1 MAQAP
6 TGKGADETR
15 DEVDIA
21 IVGGGIAGLYCAL
34 QYKGTQFR
42 TLRVYEASSKAGGRI
57 CTEQVCE
64 GSEVE
69 FDAEFGPMRIEP
81 EQQEL
86 LKALLADLEIKE
98 KQHETTSQSASSH
111 GEIITE
117 STKAPDAQTAC
128 LIDFPPYASPVDLHE
143 PRYDLSGEEQEQ
155 KTTLDLLKL
164 AFVRIFGRLV
174 SQGNNGPF
182 SSVDTGANETQR
194 GPPAKEGGEVSKEHS
209 QRAAFEQCLEGGR
222 RALMLAVATHQPEW
236 RGSFQ
241 HWIDQLQEEDYQNIR
256 EYAELE
262 YENGDRVPLWQMG
275 FWNLISDVLS
285 HDAVMKLRD
294 QGSFYHLIPENP
306 NAVEWLVFWLRAL
319 KTSQKLQGIEGG
331 MNSIIAGMLRILPE
345 GREVITRRKLVQ
357 MCVHGDGDRIRLIFE
372 DENGVELP
380 AVVAK
385 HVILALPKAP
395 LQKIVARSAASF
407 STEIKDHLD
416 RCSGFPMTKV
426 FVIVKQRWWEEEQ
439 RANMYAG
446 RVPTRE
452 LHYWKSRVK
461 GSRRGMIMAYADRPG
476 ANFWANYV
484 QSSGKQDHPEWE
496 KVPPSLFKRGATG
509 PKLTSGQSALKE
521 EQTQTRRLIYKLVQY
536 LKEIGGETVR
546 ETDIEH
552 YGIRDWGREPYCGA
566 NHNWYPETRSWAVL
580 KALSGFSLV
589 GANPALRN
597 VHVCGEAYSD
607 YHGFIEG
614 SLRSA
619 AHILHQ
625 LDDTHT
631 LTDKKEVE
639 EDLQTCQGLQ
649 TLTPWLCANPG
660 CACGKDANR
669 QLPPARRLKYRS
681 EKAAARL

>member
-6 TGKGADETR
+6 AGKAADEKP
-15 DEVDIA
+15 DEVDVA

-34 QYKGTQFR
+34 KYKGTRFQ

-57 CTEQVCE
+57 CTEQFGA
-64 GSEVE
+64 GSKVE

-81 EQQEL
+81 EHQEL
-86 LKALLADLEIKE
+86 LKALLDDLEIKE
-98 KQHETTSQSASSH
+98 KQPATIPQWKSSD
-111 GEIITE
+111 GVATND
-117 STKAPDAQTAC
+117 STKAEGPQTAC

-174 SQGNNGPF
+174 SSGDDDP
-182 SSVDTGANETQR
+182 SPLVKDGANETQKKT
-194 GPPAKEGGEVSKEHS
+194 PPAEEGDEVSKEHF

-241 HWIDQLQEEDYQNIR
+241 RWIDQLQEEDYQNIR

-319 KTSQKLQGIEGG
+319 KTSHKLQGIEGG
-331 MNSIIAGMLRILPE
+331 MKSIIAGMLEKLPE
-345 GREVITRRKLVQ
+345 GREVICDRKLIKI
-357 MCVHGDGDRIRLIFE
+357 CVHEDGVRIRLSFE

-395 LQKIVARSAASF
+395 LQKIVARSAGSF
-407 STEIKDHLD
+407 SAEIKNHLD

-461 GSRRGMIMAYADRPG
+461 DSRRGMIMAYADRPG

-484 QSSGKQDHPEWE
+484 QSSGKQDRPEWE
-496 KVPPSLFKRGATG
+496 KVPPSLFKRGTTG
-509 PKLTSGQSALKE
+509 PNLTSGQSALKE

-552 YGIRDWGREPYCGA
+552 YGIRDWGREPYCAA

-580 KALSGFSLV
+580 RALSGFGLV
-589 GANPALRN
+589 GASPTLRN

-625 LDDTHT
+625 LDETHE
-631 LTDKKEVE
+631 LTDKKEIE
-639 EDLQTCQGLQ
+639 EDPQTCQGLQ
-649 TLTPWLCANPG
+649 TLTPWLCANPD

-669 QLPPARRLKYRS
+669 QFLPAQRLKYRS
-681 EKAAARL
+681 QRR